1 MTDEL
6 KQAFTLRISQA
17 NKSQM
22 VVILYEMILAYVQD
36 AEAAINAIHKK
47 NEAKQPILDDKI
59 ALKEAIRKARGC
71 NCELM
76 ESLDLEY
83 EVAGRLLSLYT
94 YVNREL
100 IMSEIRRSEENLEH
114 VERVIKPLLKAYREV
129 AKSDTDS
136 PIMTNT
142 QSVVVGLTYG
152 PSSVSET
159 VTGQEANRGFL
170 V

>member
-36 AEAAINAIHKK
+36 AEAAINAIHEK

-152 PSSVSET
+152 PLSVSET

>member
-1 MTDEL
+1 MTDDL

-22 VVILYEMILAYVQD
+22 VVILYEMLLAYVQD
-36 AEAAINAIHKK
+36 AEVAINAIHEK
-47 NEAKQPILDDKI
+47 NEKKQSIGDDKI

-100 IMSEIRRSEENLEH
+100 IMSEIRRSMDNLEH
-114 VERVIKPLLKAYREV
+114 VKRVIGPLLQAYGEV
-129 AKSDTDS
+129 AKSDTDV

-142 QSVVVGLTYG
+142 QSVVAGLTYG
-152 PSSVSET
+152 PTSVSET
-159 VTGQEANRGFL
+159 VTGQESNRGFL